1 MRTCP
6 TLLSRYTQPARRLH
20 VHLGMRL
27 EFEWVCNTGSEA
39 GTMSIKRTMFFG
51 APVTCSLL
59 SPLQSVTV
67 RHLQDEQTVS
77 SEPLAFTLPLDADHV
92 DLTLHFHG
100 HYREPPLQLPF
111 RTSEGSK
118 VIHMSFDIIKGT
130 WLVQ

>member
-1 MRTCP
+1 
-6 TLLSRYTQPARRLH
+6 
-20 VHLGMRL
+20 MRL
-27 EFEWVCNTGSEA
+27 EFEWVCNIGSEA
-39 GTMSIKRTMFFG
+39 GTMSIRRTMFFG
-51 APVTCSLL
+51 APVTCSFL

-77 SEPLAFTLPLDADHV
+77 SEPLSFTLPLDADHV